1 MVSVV
6 GVLVVAIA
14 TQFTLCVVRVDTELA
29 AVFYLMMIDHI
40 KTLVMSCM
48 FVALIES
55 CLKLLVTYW
64 SYCANNRSDELM
76 KMMLACAS
84 VAKALSQQDE
94 SISESYMEMTKNMT
108 ELIKLKIE
116 KHKSD
121 SKTESSAG
129 SVDAGDAVKLK
140 DEISPASESSSSRS
154 AAITLSD

>member
-1 MVSVV
+1 
-6 GVLVVAIA
+6 
-14 TQFTLCVVRVDTELA
+14 
-29 AVFYLMMIDHI
+29 
-40 KTLVMSCM
+40 M

-64 SYCANNRSDELM
+64 SYCANNRSDELRQ
-76 KMMLACAS
+76 MMLACAS

-121 SKTESSAG
+121 TKTESSAG
-129 SVDAGDAVKLK
+129 SVDVGDAVKLK